1 MRDVSPGGAASVE
14 QGVNRGRG
22 AIGWGGGGGVE
33 EWMEVMGWVLL
44 STAVVLVVV
53 PVVLGVMLSVL
64 EN

>member
-1 MRDVSPGGAASVE
+1 
-14 QGVNRGRG
+14 
-22 AIGWGGGGGVE
+22 
-33 EWMEVMGWVLL
+33 MEVMGWVLL